1 MCVQVEKSA
10 ADADRAVTDAEKTHK
25 RAADLDSE
33 VEKLRKKIQGEG
45 NHQHLVV
52 SHCFGCFLITTLRT
66 FGCVFIDLLQ
76 RLKESGTTVPS
87 EDSEKLFR
95 DAERMVKEMEKRNF
109 TPQKTAA
116 QKEND
121 EAKKCKSPSEF
132 RL

>member
-10 ADADRAVTDAEKTHK
+10 ADADRALTDAEITHK

-45 NHQHLVV
+45 NHLVV
-52 SHCFGCFLITTLRT
+52 FHCFGCFLITRLRA

-76 RLKESGTTVPS
+76 KLKESGTTVPS
-87 EDSEKLFR
+87 DDSEKLFR

-121 EAKKCKSPSEF
+121 EAKKRKTPSEF
-132 RL
+132 GL